1 MVVLNIEVDGEKKTL
16 YMDDLLN
23 SQLDKKVIPN
33 VYKKDA
39 DGVYIIDGEERAGKS
54 VFAMQ
59 LAKKLDPKFNL
70 SRVCFDAEEFTKA
83 VIKAK
88 KGQCIIYDE
97 AFTGLSSRG
106 SLSEVNRLL
115 VSLMMEMGQKNLFII
130 IVMPTFFLLDKYV
143 AIWRAR
149 GLFHIYTKRGKRGY
163 WLFFNRKTKKL
174 LYLLGKKLYD
184 YSKPKSNFRGRFYD
198 QYVINEEEYRAKKGG
213 AMNRKSRVTK
223 AVKYMN
229 QRNNLFYMLYD
240 KFKINQT
247 RISKLCKEYDI
258 IIERRMVNEII
269 LQKKKQMIEEEVL
282 REELE
287 TEKEEELKK
296 LHSSPPNIGSI
307 EET

>member
-16 YMDDLLN
+16 YMDDMLN

-33 VYKKDA
+33 VHKKDS
-39 DGVYIIDGEERAGKS
+39 DGVYIIDGEERSGKS

-59 LAKKLDPKFNL
+59 LAKKLDPNFNL

-149 GLFHIYTKRGKRGY
+149 GLFHIYTKKGKRGF

-198 QYVINEEEYRAKKGG
+198 QYVINEKEYRAKKGG

-223 AVKYMN
+223 AVKFMN
-229 QRNNLFYMLYD
+229 QRNNLFWMLYD
-240 KFKINQT
+240 RFKINQT
-247 RISKLCKEYDI
+247 KIAKLCKEYDI

-269 LQKKKQMIEEEVL
+269 LQKKKQLIEEEVL

-287 TEKEEELKK
+287 AEKEEELKK
-296 LHSSPPNIGSI
+296 LRNSPPNIAPV
-307 EET
+307 EEM

>member
-16 YMDDLLN
+16 YMDDMLN
-23 SQLDKKVIPN
+23 SQLEKKVIPN
-33 VYKKDA
+33 VHKKDA

-59 LAKKLDPKFNL
+59 LAKKLDPNFCL
-70 SRVCFDAEEFTKA
+70 DRVCFDAEEFTKA

-149 GLFHIYTKRGKRGY
+149 GLFHVYTKGGKRGY

-198 QYVINEEEYRAKKGG
+198 QYVINEKEYREKKGG

-229 QRNNLFYMLYD
+229 QRNNLFWMLYD
-240 KFKINQT
+240 KYKVNQT
-247 RISKLCKEYDI
+247 NISKICKEYDI
-258 IIERRMVNEII
+258 IIERRMINEII
-269 LQKKKQMIEEEVL
+269 LQKKKEMIEDEVL

-287 TEKEEELKK
+287 EEKEEELKK
-296 LHSSPPNIGSI
+296 LRNSPPNIGPI